1 MKPSLKYVTLWF
13 EERIIFK
20 IRTVTIDWHSIKD
33 HTSRGQNP
41 PIYENNALCN
51 FKKCYKYSS
60 SETVPSIKE
69 TYVMINHW
77 IRNWYDFKL
86 GILISNPNG
95 MPFDSV
101 VVFKS
106 SWGVLIFFFWFE
118 YFWSYCGLKALL
130 SGLLPVLPRSLL
142 VKPHISETAI
152 GSSSTIYLSPS
163 AIYQISIHTSMGA
176 WWYL

>member
-1 MKPSLKYVTLWF
+1 MKPSLKYVTSWF

-20 IRTVTIDWHSIKD
+20 IRTVTIDWHNIKD

-41 PIYENNALCN
+41 PIYENNA
-51 FKKCYKYSS
+51 
-60 SETVPSIKE
+60 
-69 TYVMINHW
+69 YVISKTDLLQIQQLINDW
-77 IRNWYDFKL
+77 IGNWYDFKP
-86 GILISNPNG
+86 GILISNPHG